1 MKPFISTITALAL
14 AGCVSTAGPVAPPI
28 SVLPDQLQSA
38 ITATC
43 GVVLTAQ
50 SLSTVLSLVGG
61 GGLSGLT
68 GVAAQVC
75 AALTG
80 KARRAA
86 RPWRGGGG
94 LRSAATRL
102 SASGCADGHAVAALH
117 GHRTTAQP
125 TRRICFIAWALSC
138 WVR

>member
-14 AGCVSTAGPVAPPI
+14 AGCVSTAGPVAPI

-80 KARRAA
+80 KASRAA
-86 RPWRGGGG
+86 GPGGVVAG
-94 LRSAATRL
+94 TFQ
-102 SASGCADGHAVAALH
+102 GHPIV
-117 GHRTTAQP
+117 GKR
-125 TRRICFIAWALSC
+125 
-138 WVR
+138 VR

>member
-14 AGCVSTAGPVAPPI
+14 AGCVSTAGPAAPI
-28 SVLPDQLQSA
+28 SALPDQLQSA

-80 KARRAA
+80 KASRAA
-86 RPWRGGGG
+86 GPGGVVAG
-94 LRSAATRL
+94 TFQ
-102 SASGCADGHAVAALH
+102 GHPIV
-117 GHRTTAQP
+117 GKR
-125 TRRICFIAWALSC
+125 
-138 WVR
+138 VR

>member
-14 AGCVSTAGPVAPPI
+14 AGCVSTAGPVAPI

-61 GGLSGLT
+61 GGLSG
-68 GVAAQVC
+68 
-75 AALTG
+75 
-80 KARRAA
+80 KASRAA
-86 RPWRGGGG
+86 GPGGVVAG
-94 LRSAATRL
+94 TFQ
-102 SASGCADGHAVAALH
+102 GHPIV
-117 GHRTTAQP
+117 GKR
-125 TRRICFIAWALSC
+125 
-138 WVR
+138 VR

>member
-43 GVVLTAQ
+43 GVILTAQ

-75 AALTG
+75 ASLTG
-80 KARRAA
+80 GGARSTGQSGVVTGSF
-86 RPWRGGGG
+86 RGHPIVGK
-94 LRSAATRL
+94 RMR
-102 SASGCADGHAVAALH
+102 
-117 GHRTTAQP
+117 
-125 TRRICFIAWALSC
+125 
-138 WVR
+138 

>member
-1 MKPFISTITALAL
+1 MKPFISTIAALAL

-80 KARRAA
+80 KASRAA
-86 RPWRGGGG
+86 GPGGVVAG
-94 LRSAATRL
+94 TFQ
-102 SASGCADGHAVAALH
+102 GHPIV
-117 GHRTTAQP
+117 GKRM
-125 TRRICFIAWALSC
+125 R
-138 WVR
+138 